1 MFKRFEI
8 NKFAGL
14 DCNTSPDLLSDE
26 VGFARDIM
34 NFRMEKIGKMVSR
47 DGYIIGMTAEKEDE
61 TLNISRSFYI
71 KDGGIIG
78 IGEFVLS
85 EYDSV
90 LDADRLM
97 VYNIS

>member
-34 NFRMEKIGKMVSR
+34 NFRMEKIGKMVS
-47 DGYIIGMTAEKEDE
+47 
-61 TLNISRSFYI
+61 
-71 KDGGIIG
+71 
-78 IGEFVLS
+78 
-85 EYDSV
+85 
-90 LDADRLM
+90 
-97 VYNIS
+97 